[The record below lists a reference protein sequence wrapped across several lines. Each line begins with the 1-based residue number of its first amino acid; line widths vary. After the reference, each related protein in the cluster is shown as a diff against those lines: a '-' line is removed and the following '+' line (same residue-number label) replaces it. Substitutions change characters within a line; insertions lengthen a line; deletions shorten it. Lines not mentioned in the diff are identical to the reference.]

1 MLTRSCILQFPK
13 GSAMNP
19 IKIQEYEEYKQSQK
33 QNKKEFRW
41 DEFLNLN
48 KKQYLNFRVNKF
60 I

>member
-1 MLTRSCILQFPK
+1 
-13 GSAMNP
+13 MNP

-33 QNKKEFRW
+33 QNKKEFHW
-41 DEFLNLN
+41 HEFLNLN